1 MLNTLVFFQ
10 QDKQDFCYSHVDEW
24 VVLTGYKHFL
34 PHLIH
39 HELSHYT
46 CTWGEGGT
54 HWSFI
59 KGGSTQVPT
68 PYLFISHF
76 WQKNYPTRIL
86 SNDKYSQLL
95 PCGHSTI
102 TDSSKIACQI
112 KLQTFDWNEL
122 PLLQTLWIYFHTKS
136 KGKAK
141 RLVIYKKVDFLP
153 LGKYHWHWCDRLQ
166 VSWSSEPQQH
176 HPLVFSSSSLFTHKK
191 NTLKFRK

>member
-1 MLNTLVFFQ
+1 MLTSEWFLLVTSIFYLISYIMNCPTTLRPGGRGV
-10 QDKQDFCYSHVDEW
+10 HTE
-24 VVLTGYKHFL
+24 VLYG
-34 PHLIH
+34 
-39 HELSHYT
+39 
-46 CTWGEGGT
+46 
-54 HWSFI
+54 
-59 KGGSTQVPT
+59 GGSTQVPT